1 LLRLSSTHGTQ
12 ISADAARRV
21 QMLTGMTGVCE
32 SSPLAAQVRDAQM
45 ITQHAF
51 LGETTYQ
58 NAGAIFFGSA
68 SSPGYL

>member
-1 LLRLSSTHGTQ
+1 MVSNYDAIPLFLTVVWCFSLL
-12 ISADAARRV
+12 ID
-21 QMLTGMTGVCE
+21 
-32 SSPLAAQVRDAQM
+32 LAAQVRDAQM

>member
-1 LLRLSSTHGTQ
+1 L
-12 ISADAARRV
+12 ID
-21 QMLTGMTGVCE
+21 
-32 SSPLAAQVRDAQM
+32 LAAQVRDAQM